1 MEMIDTDMRRFN
13 GFRQF
18 LEYHH
23 SNLARTLAHSLNV
36 DLKDTGDK
44 VGSIPIAPGIM
55 KFKIKEQPP
64 WDDDQWDDGTV
75 KWYEIIDIGEHSAK
89 VREITGKCDSKG
101 MNSQNVMAQ
110 CSSTSGQEFT
120 ISGEQLDWLMAHIAG
135 QQPAGGGMGGPP
147 MGGGM
152 PPPMASPSPTAGA
165 TPPPPASAPASMGAK
180 I

>member
-1 MEMIDTDMRRFN
+1 
-13 GFRQF
+13 

-23 SNLARTLAHSLNV
+23 SNLARTLAHSLNI

-64 WDDDQWDDGTV
+64 WDDGQWDHGTV
-75 KWYEIIDIGEHSAK
+75 KWYEIIDIGERSAK
-89 VREITGKCDSKG
+89 VREVTGKCDHGG
-101 MNSQNVMAQ
+101 MNTQNVMTQ
-110 CSSTSGQEFT
+110 CSTTSGQEFT

-135 QQPAGGGMGGPP
+135 QPAGGGMGGP

-152 PPPMASPSPTAGA
+152 LSPMASSPPPPTGGGA
-165 TPPPPASAPASMGAK
+165 TPPPPPPTGGTK
-180 I
+180 